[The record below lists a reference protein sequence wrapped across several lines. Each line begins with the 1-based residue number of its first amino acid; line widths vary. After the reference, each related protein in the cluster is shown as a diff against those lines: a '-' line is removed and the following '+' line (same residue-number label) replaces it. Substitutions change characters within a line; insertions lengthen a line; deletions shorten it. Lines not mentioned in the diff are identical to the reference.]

1 MALVAQS
8 ATFIHQYISSFL
20 HSKPRKSPEALK
32 LGILSSA
39 QINAAA
45 VIHPAETHPDVI
57 LYAIASRDASTAAQ
71 AAKQY
76 NITKSYGSY
85 QELLDD
91 PAVDIVYVSTPN
103 GQHYEW
109 TSKALQ
115 AGKHVLC
122 EKPFTSNADEA
133 KGLVSLANEKGLT
146 LEEAFHWQFHPAAHA
161 WRHILESGQHGRI
174 LRTKAVMTASP
185 GVPKGDIR
193 WQYDLGGGSAMDM
206 TYALSFT
213 RYALR
218 ARHPKAINSVT
229 ARVSSDDPRVDAA
242 MYAYL
247 TFVGPQ
253 DTEVHSQI
261 YTDMERQWVVGVVP
275 RFWELPSIEVETERA
290 IIFFYNAMMPHLYH
304 YIAVTDKTTG
314 HTRYHKQ
321 YKGGPLW
328 GNITTTGGKGGSP
341 HWSTYRWQLEA
352 FVDAVKGKT
361 PTYWIPGEDS
371 ICQMEC
377 IDALYQAAGLPDV
390 SSEGN
395 TSNLDICES
404 LLVAYSFLKARGPK
418 DLSGA
423 DEVAA
428 NHIYSWASDA
438 ALPSPVYAQLGD
450 SSDEKNDAILE
461 DQLRSRIALSV
472 IATLNE
478 SLPISK
484 AENAADIVIA
494 LASFSSTEDPWTT
507 QEAFTCATTVLD
519 NLTPA
524 TASDTESN
532 TTFWSVVERIL
543 KDKIRPLF
551 AKTRNPAITSAGRK
565 NFHPV
570 PLPRFDASILDP
582 ETKPWKIQ
590 DIYATTVLSW
600 ITQQYKPT
608 NQTNLETHFPL
619 LVPSILALIDDDT
632 TSIKTKGCTLL
643 RQLLTRIQATKSPI
657 LHRTNLTSVFEDAIR
672 PCLLSLPT
680 ITPEP
685 DSINLLKEA
694 YPALLTLQKT
704 TYTNTPSPSP
714 FQQSQS
720 QSQPNK
726 FETYISR
733 LTTTLR
739 ENLIPSF
746 HHISSTDT
754 TSLSSDFA
762 SFPYPRLSTLLLE
775 QIVTVLGELGI
786 HTTKF
791 LQDIIPL
798 LHNTLANPFGPAY
811 PPMLLGAVEVARM
824 VVLNAHPRV
833 WRWRGEILGAV
844 CACWLHVVEE
854 ESDIVDRVKRN
865 GLSGESE
872 GKSESAVMRRIRK
885 ELRGVVY
892 LLKFALQ
899 NSIQVDGG
907 EGQLEA
913 KENLDKELRE
923 LVDADESLSGLLL
936 EEIDANDGSFF
947 GEA

>member
-133 KGLVSLANEKGLT
+133 KGLVSLAKEKGLT

-218 ARHPKAINSVT
+218 AQHPKAINSVT

-304 YIAVTDKTTG
+304 YISVTDKTTG
-314 HTRYHKQ
+314 QTRHHKQ

-328 GNITTTGGKGGSP
+328 GNVMTTGGKGGSS

-352 FVDAVKGKT
+352 FVDAVKGKA

-390 SSEGN
+390 SSQGN
-395 TSNLDICES
+395 SSNLEICES
-404 LLVAYSFLKARGPK
+404 LLVAYNFLKARGPK
-418 DLSGA
+418 DLCRA
-423 DEVAA
+423 DEHAA
-428 NHIYSWASDA
+428 NSIYSWAGDA
-438 ALPSPVYAQLGD
+438 ALPSSVYARLEET
-450 SSDEKNDAILE
+450 SDEKNDVILE

-472 IATLNE
+472 LATLSE
-478 SLPISK
+478 SLPVSK

-507 QEAFTCATTVLD
+507 QEAFTYATTLL
-519 NLTPA
+519 NAFASTIA
-524 TASDTESN
+524 TNKESN
-532 TTFWSVVERIL
+532 TTFWSVIEKIL
-543 KDKIRPLF
+543 KDRIRPLF

-570 PLPRFDASILDP
+570 PLPRFDVGILDP

-600 ITQQYKPT
+600 IIQQYKPA

-619 LVPSILALIDDDT
+619 LVPPILALIDDDT

-643 RQLLTRIQATKSPI
+643 RNLLTPIQQTKSPI
-657 LHRTNLTSVFEDAIR
+657 LHRTNLTSVFEDALK

-685 DSINLLKEA
+685 DSISLLKET

-714 FQQSQS
+714 QSQAKT
-720 QSQPNK
+720 QSNK
-726 FETYISR
+726 LETYISR
-733 LTTTLR
+733 LTSTLR

-746 HHISSTDT
+746 HHISSSNT

-775 QIVTVLGELGI
+775 QMVSVLGELGI

-791 LQDIIPL
+791 LQDIVPI

-811 PPMLLGAVEVARM
+811 PPMLLGAVEVARV

-833 WRWRGEILGAV
+833 WRWRGELLDAL
-844 CACWLHVVEE
+844 CSCWIHVVEE
-854 ESDIVDRVKRN
+854 EKEIVDRGKR
-865 GLSGESE
+865 GGESE
-872 GKSESAVMRRIRK
+872 SEGAVMERLKK

-923 LVDADESLSGLLL
+923 LVDADESLKGLLL
-936 EEIDANDGSFF
+936 EDIDANDGGFF

>member
-8 ATFIHQYISSFL
+8 ATFIHQYLSSFL
-20 HSKPRKSPEALK
+20 LSKPRKSPQPLK

-39 QINAAA
+39 QINAVA
-45 VIHPAETHPDVI
+45 VIHPVETHPDVI
-57 LYAIASRDASTAAQ
+57 LYAIASRNAATAAQ

-85 QELLDD
+85 QDLLDD

-133 KGLVSLANEKGLT
+133 KGLVSLAKEKGLT

-161 WRHILESGQHGRI
+161 WRQILESGQHGRI

-218 ARHPKAINSVT
+218 ARHPKTINSVT

-261 YTDMERQWVVGVVP
+261 YTDMERQWIAGVVP

-290 IIFFYNAMMPHLYH
+290 IIFFYNALMPHLYH

-314 HTRYHKQ
+314 QTRYHKQ

-328 GNITTTGGKGGSP
+328 ANVMTTGGKGGSS

-352 FVDAVKGKT
+352 FVDVVKGKT
-361 PTYWIPGEDS
+361 PAYWIT
-371 ICQMEC
+371 
-377 IDALYQAAGLPDV
+377 AAGLPDV
-390 SSEGN
+390 SSQGN

-404 LLVAYSFLKARGPK
+404 LLVAYNFLKARGPK

-423 DEVAA
+423 DQVAT
-428 NHIYSWASDA
+428 NKIYAWASDA
-438 ALPSPVYAQLGD
+438 ALPSPVYAQTEEP
-450 SSDEKNDAILE
+450 SDEQKDAILE
-461 DQLRSRIALSV
+461 DQLRSRIALAVLSLL
-472 IATLNE
+472 AE

-484 AENAADIVIA
+484 AESAADVVIA
-494 LASFSSTEDPWTT
+494 LASFSSTEDAWTT
-507 QEAFTCATTVLD
+507 QEAFTCATTLLD
-519 NLTPA
+519 AFASA
-524 TASDTESN
+524 TATNPEMN
-532 TTFWSVVERIL
+532 TKFWSVIERIL
-543 KDKIRPLF
+543 KDRIRPLF

-600 ITQQYKPT
+600 IIQQYKPT
-608 NQTNLETHFPL
+608 NQINLEAHFPL
-619 LVPSILALIDDDT
+619 LVPPILALIDDDT
-632 TSIKTKGCTLL
+632 TAIKTQGCNLL
-643 RQLLTRIQATKSPI
+643 RKLLTPIQETQSPI
-657 LHRTNLTSVFEDAIR
+657 LHRTNLTSVFEDALK

-685 DSINLLKEA
+685 ESISLLKEA

-704 TYTNTPSPSP
+704 TYTNTPSS
-714 FQQSQS
+714 QTQTQS
-720 QSQPNK
+720 NK
-726 FETYISR
+726 LATYISR

-746 HHISSTDT
+746 HHISSTSP
-754 TSLSSDFA
+754 TSLSPDLA

-775 QIVTVLGELGI
+775 QVVTVLGELGI

-791 LQDIIPL
+791 LREIVPL
-798 LHNTLANPFGPAY
+798 VHDTLANPFGTAY
-811 PPMLLGAVEVARM
+811 PPLLLGGVEVARV

-833 WRWRGEILGAV
+833 WMWRGEILGAV
-844 CACWLHVVEE
+844 CACWLHVCEE
-854 ESDIVDRVKRN
+854 EREIVDRGKRG
-865 GLSGESE
+865 GLSGSE
-872 GKSESAVMRRIRK
+872 GAGMERIKK
-885 ELRGVVY
+885 ELRGVAY
-892 LLKFALQ
+892 LLKFALR
-899 NSIQVDGG
+899 NSIQEDGG
-907 EGQLEA
+907 EDQMEA
-913 KENLDKELRE
+913 KENLEKELQE
-923 LVDADESLSGLLL
+923 LVDAEESLRGLLL

-947 GEA
+947 GEV

>member
-8 ATFIHQYISSFL
+8 ATFIHQYLSSFL
-20 HSKPRKSPEALK
+20 LSKPRKSPQALK

-39 QINAAA
+39 QINAVA
-45 VIHPAETHPDVI
+45 VIHPVETHPDVI
-57 LYAIASRDASTAAQ
+57 LYAIASRNAATAAQ

-85 QELLDD
+85 QDLLDD

-133 KGLVSLANEKGLT
+133 KGLVSLAKEKGLT

-229 ARVSSDDPRVDAA
+229 VRVSSDDPRVDAA

-247 TFVGPQ
+247 TFVGPR

-261 YTDMERQWVVGVVP
+261 YTDMERQWIAGVVP

-314 HTRYHKQ
+314 QTRYHKQ

-328 GNITTTGGKGGSP
+328 ANVTTTGGKGGSS

-352 FVDAVKGKT
+352 FVDVVKGKT
-361 PTYWIPGEDS
+361 PTYWIAGEDS

-377 IDALYQAAGLPDV
+377 IDALYQAAGLP
-390 SSEGN
+390 
-395 TSNLDICES
+395 LCES
-404 LLVAYSFLKARGPK
+404 LLVAYNFLKARGPK

-423 DEVAA
+423 DQVAA
-428 NHIYSWASDA
+428 NKIYAWASDA
-438 ALPSPVYAQLGD
+438 ALPSPVYAQIEEP
-450 SSDEKNDAILE
+450 SDVEQKDAILE
-461 DQLRSRIALSV
+461 DQVRSKIALSV
-472 IATLNE
+472 LSLLAE

-484 AENAADIVIA
+484 AESAADVVIA
-494 LASFSSTEDPWTT
+494 LASFSSTEDPWTP
-507 QEAFTCATTVLD
+507 QDAFTCATTLLD
-519 NLTPA
+519 PFASA
-524 TASDTESN
+524 TATNPETN
-532 TTFWSVVERIL
+532 ATFWSVIERIL
-543 KDKIRPLF
+543 KDRIRPLF

-590 DIYATTVLSW
+590 DIYAMTVLSW
-600 ITQQYKPT
+600 IIQQYKPT
-608 NQTNLETHFPL
+608 NQTNLEAHFPL
-619 LVPSILALIDDDT
+619 LVPPILALIDDDT
-632 TSIKTKGCTLL
+632 TAIKTQGCALL
-643 RQLLTRIQATKSPI
+643 RKLLTPIQETQSPI
-657 LHRTNLTSVFEDAIR
+657 LHRTNLTSVFEDALK

-685 DSINLLKEA
+685 DSISLLKEA

-704 TYTNTPSPSP
+704 TYTNTPSS
-714 FQQSQS
+714 QTQTQS
-720 QSQPNK
+720 NK
-726 FETYISR
+726 LATYISR

-746 HHISSTDT
+746 HHISSTNP
-754 TSLSSDFA
+754 TSLSPDLA

-775 QIVTVLGELGI
+775 QVVAVLGELGI

-791 LQDIIPL
+791 LREIVPL
-798 LHNTLANPFGPAY
+798 VHDTLANPFGTAY
-811 PPMLLGAVEVARM
+811 PPLLLGGVEVARV

-833 WRWRGEILGAV
+833 WMWRGEILGAV
-844 CACWLHVVEE
+844 CACWLHVCEE
-854 ESDIVDRVKRN
+854 EREIVDRGKRG
-865 GLSGESE
+865 GLSGSE
-872 GKSESAVMRRIRK
+872 GAGMERIKK

-892 LLKFALQ
+892 LLKFALRH
-899 NSIQVDGG
+899 SIQEDGG
-907 EGQLEA
+907 EDQLEA
-913 KENLDKELRE
+913 KENLEKELQE
-923 LVDADESLSGLLL
+923 LVDAEESLRGLLL
-936 EEIDANDGSFF
+936 EEIDANDGGFF